1 MARDATISVTRAA
14 LFGNFV
20 ISSRLEGQQRGT
32 ITMPAG
38 NSLYQ
43 RKPGRLARQKKEFG
57 SLIQELKKI
66 AGERGYTKKQIVSE
80 LGVSLVAVSQWWSGY
95 TLRNYRK
102 T

>member
-1 MARDATISVTRAA
+1 
-14 LFGNFV
+14 
-20 ISSRLEGQQRGT
+20 
-32 ITMPAG
+32 MPAG